1 MKIAFVTPRYG
12 EQVMGGAEGA
22 ARSLA
27 EHLVADLGH
36 EVDVFTTCAIDH
48 LSWAD
53 VLEPGVSTLNG
64 VTVRRYTSSA
74 GRDASFSDL
83 DARIRVAPSSRTLD
97 DAAAWVRAN
106 GPVSDSLVEALG
118 ECDADVVAFY
128 PYLFY
133 MTVHGITRVSQP
145 AVLHPAAHDEPSL
158 YLPIFRRVFDAADGI
173 CFHTEAER
181 ALVEPVLHTAATN
194 QIVLGLGTGHASGS
208 GRDGAAL
215 LGIAGRPYVVS
226 VGRVDEQKGST
237 MLYEYF
243 IEYKKQHPGP
253 LALAMLGPV
262 SRPLRDHRDV
272 VVTGIVDEAD
282 KWDIVAGAELAISPS
297 AMESF
302 SLVVLEAWVAKRAV
316 MVNAVCGP
324 TVEHIEASGGG
335 LSFSGYLSFEVTLE
349 RLLSDTRLRTQMAER
364 GAAYVAKRYDWP
376 VLIRRYEAFLESV
389 VAQGRSADLRR

>member
-12 EQVMGGAEGA
+12 EEVMGGAEGA

-36 EVDVFTTCAIDH
+36 EVEIYTTCATDH

-53 VLEPGVSTLNG
+53 VLSPGVSQLHG
-64 VTVRRYTSSA
+64 VTVRRFTSTA
-74 GRDASFSDL
+74 GRDPKFSDL
-83 DARIRVAPSSRTLD
+83 DARIRVAPSSRSIED
-97 DAAAWVRAN
+97 SVAWVAAN
-106 GPVSDSLVEALG
+106 GPVSESLVEALG
-118 ECDADVVAFY
+118 DCDADVVAFY

-133 MTVHGITRVSQP
+133 MSVHGITRVRQP

-158 YLPIFRRVFDAADGI
+158 YLPIFQRVFDSADAI

-181 ALVEPVLHTAATN
+181 SLVEPVLHTGATD
-194 QIVLGLGTGHASGS
+194 QIVLGLGTGQASGS
-208 GRDGAAL
+208 GRDGAAI
-215 LGIAGRPYVVS
+215 LGIAGRPYLVS

-243 IEYKKQHPGP
+243 VEYKKRHPGP
-253 LALAMLGPV
+253 LALALVGPV
-262 SRPLRDHRDV
+262 SRPLPEHPDV
-272 VVTGIVDEAD
+272 VAAGIVDEAD
-282 KWDIVAGAELAISPS
+282 KWDIVAGAEIAISPS

-302 SLVVLEAWVAKRAV
+302 SLVVLEAWVARRAV

-324 TVEHIEASGGG
+324 TMEHIEASGGG
-335 LSFSGYLSFEVTLE
+335 LSFEGYLSFEVTLE
-349 RLLSDTRLRTQMAER
+349 RLLGDATLREHMGEQ
-364 GAAYVAKRYDWP
+364 GARYVASRYDWP

-389 VAQGRSADLRR
+389 VARGRRSEIKR